1 MAKKKGGLPKKYAKM
16 GFKAGWK
23 AYKAVLSKRAKVRI
37 TPGRKPGKS
46 KSGVRTMA
54 KKKGKGKKKYTN
66 IGIMQVA
73 GGLHAVRVTG
83 VITGARLALAGEF
96 EAAADH
102 VADQAGDINNM
113 ISAATPPV
121 IFGILKKIVGP
132 VPLFK
137 LGKYKLNLF

>member
-1 MAKKKGGLPKKYAKM
+1 MAAKKK
-16 GFKAGWK
+16 
-23 AYKAVLSKRAKVRI
+23 VVRRRA
-37 TPGRKPGKS
+37 
-46 KSGVRTMA
+46 A
-54 KKKGKGKKKYTN
+54 KKTRRAGKKYTN

-73 GGLHAVRVTG
+73 GGLHAIRVTG

-102 VADQAGDINNM
+102 VADQAGDMNNM